1 MAGPFT
7 GKLGARLSRLAN
19 ILLAF
24 PPGPPPP
31 PPGPSVTI
39 HLDDAALGGF
49 RNALSSAVP
58 KWLQN
63 RPGFQVGF
71 KFLWS
76 ICAML
81 DFLSAQ
87 VTEGQIASWPG
98 VGTPTAL
105 PLVAQSR
112 GILRGEAESTAKYSA
127 RAVRWLDTW
136 EGAGSSEVLAE
147 EIQSYLGNTP
157 MVRIVDRSGNWVT
170 RASDG
175 TVTKV
180 QAGSAAWA
188 WDWDSKS
195 NPVRASTPWWSDLWI
210 IVYPCEWAV
219 TPGTTGGG
227 GLAAIWGN
235 RSIDVGIGHAVNR
248 AANDA
253 IRSLAQIW
261 KGAHTWVEAIVWS
274 YDPTLFDHAVIN
286 AGNPNGTWGEWG
298 YAASAASG
306 LQVARNPSCR
316 YWIPPNG

>member
-1 MAGPFT
+1 MPFS
-7 GKLGARLSRLAN
+7 GKLGTKLSRLAN
-19 ILLAF
+19 IMLARGGAA
-24 PPGPPPP
+24 PGPT
-31 PPGPSVTI
+31 GPTVSVFSATDA
-39 HLDDAALGGF
+39 LDGF
-49 RNALSSAVP
+49 RNAVSSAVP

-63 RPGFQVGF
+63 RPSFQVGF
-71 KFLWS
+71 KFLWV
-76 ICAML
+76 IAAFL
-81 DFLSAQ
+81 DFLTAQ
-87 VTEGQIASWPG
+87 ATEGQVAAFPG

-105 PLVAQSR
+105 GLIGQSR
-112 GILRGEAESTAKYSA
+112 GILRGEAEKSSGYAS
-127 RAVRWLDTW
+127 RLVRWLDTW

-157 MVRIVDRSGNWVT
+157 TVRIVDRSGNWVT
-170 RASDG
+170 RFPDG
-175 TVTKV
+175 TVAKV
-180 QAGSAAWA
+180 QAGSAAWT

-195 NPVRASTPWWSDLWI
+195 NPVRSSTPWWSDLWI

-235 RSIDVGIGHAVNR
+235 SSIDVGIGHAVNR

-253 IRSLAQIW
+253 IRALAQQW

-274 YDPTLFDHAVIN
+274 YDATLFDPLVIN
-286 AGNPNGTWGEWG
+286 AGNPDGTWGEWG
-298 YAASAASG
+298 YAASAATG